1 MILMFQNEGEVLAF
15 VDSATLEEI
24 RIHIKNL
31 FEKRIGVETVRTDW
45 RLFTL
50 FQKQEL
56 DNVPFNYC
64 LRNQYAAEVLDIVGV

>member
-31 FEKRIGVETVRTDW
+31 FEKRIGVETVRTD
-45 RLFTL
+45 
-50 FQKQEL
+50 
-56 DNVPFNYC
+56 
-64 LRNQYAAEVLDIVGV
+64 